1 MRPHRRSQPLQSARA
16 WLQSLCFAPLV
27 RWEAPGEGITLKAL
41 TLCEY
46 GIENLQV
53 EEIDPPEP
61 SPGEVRIAVHASAV
75 NPADWLL
82 MSGSWMLRGST
93 GFRRPRSPIPG
104 MDVAGIVDAVGS
116 EVREFAAGDEVYGEL
131 RRGAFAEQV
140 CTTADRVARR
150 PKTLTFEQAAAAP
163 LAGLTALHAIR
174 DVGAVK
180 PGQHVL
186 VIGASGGVGTFAVQV
201 AKAIGAEVTGVCST
215 ESADLV
221 RSIGADHVV
230 DYKREEITDTTDRF
244 DLVLDNVASNSLG
257 ELRQLLNPTGVV
269 IANSANGGVR
279 RMLWAGLLWKVGRR
293 PFRIFISKCN
303 RADLDSLSELLS
315 SGAVTPVID
324 RSFPLTEAR
333 DAVAY
338 AATGH
343 AHGKVVISC
352 R

>member
-1 MRPHRRSQPLQSARA
+1 M
-16 WLQSLCFAPLV
+16 
-27 RWEAPGEGITLKAL
+27 KAL
-41 TLCEY
+41 TLREY

-53 EEIDPPEP
+53 EEIDPPSP
-61 SPGEVRIAVHASAV
+61 SAGEVRIAVHASAV

-82 MSGSWMLRGST
+82 MGGSWMLRAST
-93 GFRRPRSPIPG
+93 GFRRPRHPFPG
-104 MDVAGIVDAVGS
+104 MDVAGVVDAVGS
-116 EVREFAAGDEVYGEL
+116 EVSNFGVGDEVYGEL

-140 CTTADRVARR
+140 CTTPDRIACK

-186 VIGASGGVGTFAVQV
+186 VIGASGGVGTFAVQI

-215 ESADLV
+215 DSADLV

-230 DYKREEITDTTDRF
+230 DYKHEEITATTDRF

-257 ELRQLLNPTGVV
+257 ELRQLLSPAGVV
-269 IANSANGGVR
+269 IANSANGGIR

-293 PFRIFISKCN
+293 PFRIFISKSS
-303 RADLDSLSELLS
+303 RADLDALRELLD

-324 RSFPLTEAR
+324 RTFPLTSAR
-333 DAVAY
+333 DAVAH
-338 AATGH
+338 AANGH